1 MEQSCQNKNKLN
13 DNGCGIFMNDVVM
26 EKRQWKNNLKIF
38 KAYKHKLTKANN
50 ERKFE
55 NFAFSNK

>member
-1 MEQSCQNKNKLN
+1 
-13 DNGCGIFMNDVVM
+13 MNDVVM
-26 EKRQWKNNLKIF
+26 EKRKWNNDLKIS
-38 KAYKHKLTKANN
+38 KAYKHKLIRENN